1 MAAQSKLA
9 AVRPASAALST
20 HPAARST
27 IAVLLLALVLLRKR
41 LLRLAPRSIQRGLT
55 VVRKPALSDAELDHA
70 LEQVY
75 VPSGKQDASYDLLVP
90 YRGRISKVRVR
101 PTKDSTFK
109 AHFDDFSKLPPLA
122 VNTAVSEKAKQ
133 RQAVSDEDRQLAKR
147 QEQEAVRAQGGAAA
161 ASAKRVGVNKEFFRQ
176 LRALF
181 KIMIPHSNAKEVFIF
196 CLHTSFLVLRT
207 YLSVLV
213 ARLDGRLVRD
223 LVSANGKGFLRGLG
237 LWFLLAIPS
246 TYTNSMIRYL
256 QTKLAISFRTRMM
269 RYVHDLY
276 LDKGRNF
283 YKIMNLDSRIN
294 GVDQFITSD
303 VAQFCSA
310 LAALYS
316 NISKPVLD
324 MIVFNYQLASNLG
337 WKGQFALFANYMVT
351 GWVLR
356 KATPAFG
363 KLAALEAK
371 LEGDFRAAHSRLI
384 INAEEISF
392 YGGAQTESGILNRAF
407 LRLVRHISSILKVR
421 IAFNMCED
429 FVLKYAWSA
438 AGYVIIASPF
448 LFGLNRGR
456 EQVAAGAATAPQ
468 GAVTDV
474 ASDSTTKVSQGA
486 AFASA
491 SSSHDGV
498 AAKTESY
505 ISNRRLLLSLADAG
519 SRLMYSYKELAELS
533 GYTNRV
539 YTLIS
544 TLHLLNEN
552 KFESVERPAELAA
565 DQPFFDM
572 GNVAGK
578 AITAGDEVSFDRVP
592 IVAPAPGSVRGGEE
606 LVKDLSFVLAPGKH
620 ILLTGPNGVGKSAV
634 ARVIAG
640 LWPVWAGEMRRPTQR
655 DIFFLPQRPYLSAG
669 SLREQVIY
677 PTTYPQWR
685 AAGGT
690 DEALLQILR
699 DVNLAYLPD
708 REGGWETR
716 KEWKDVLSGGEKQ
729 RINFA
734 RLLFHEP
741 KLAVL
746 DECTSA
752 VSTDVE
758 GGMYAT
764 AKKMGISL
772 LTIST
777 RLTLL
782 RYHNVLLRLTGDN
795 GQWEIEDLD
804 QDSAPKGLEE
814 EKTQLKKVLSEQGSL
829 EKRLAEVNAELEKL
843 K

>member
-1 MAAQSKLA
+1 M
-9 AVRPASAALST
+9 
-20 HPAARST
+20 
-27 IAVLLLALVLLRKR
+27 
-41 LLRLAPRSIQRGLT
+41 
-55 VVRKPALSDAELDHA
+55 DHA

-75 VPSGKQDASYDLLVP
+75 LPSSDPARDDSYDLLVP
-90 YRGRISKVRVR
+90 HRGRISKVKVR
-101 PTKDSTFK
+101 PTKSSTFNT
-109 AHFDDFSKLPPLA
+109 HFADFKKLPPVA
-122 VNTAVSEKAKQ
+122 GATKASKKKAEKEMSEADQ
-133 RQAVSDEDRQLAKR
+133 QEARR
-147 QEQEAVRAQGGAAA
+147 QENQAVRAEGGAAA
-161 ASAKRVGVNKEFFRQ
+161 ASAKKVGVNAEFLRQ
-176 LRALF
+176 LKALF
-181 KIMIPHSNAKEVFIF
+181 RIMIPRNNAKEVFIF
-196 CLHTSFLVLRT
+196 ALHTSFLILRT

-223 LVSANGKGFLRGLG
+223 LVSANGQGFLRGLG

-269 RYVHDLY
+269 RYIHDLY
-276 LDKGRNF
+276 LNDGRNF
-283 YKIMNLDSRIN
+283 YKVMNLDSRIN

-337 WKGQFALFANYMVT
+337 WKGQFALFGNYIIT
-351 GWVLR
+351 GWILR

-392 YGGAQTESGILNRAF
+392 YGGAKTELSILNRAF
-407 LRLVRHISSILKVR
+407 LRLVKHVSSILKVR

-448 LFGLNRGR
+448 LFGLKPG
-456 EQVAAGAATAPQ
+456 Q
-468 GAVTDV
+468 
-474 ASDSTTKVSQGA
+474 
-486 AFASA
+486 
-491 SSSHDGV
+491 SSSRPVAEKAHTSSEEENHAGV
-498 AAKTESY
+498 AQKTESY

-539 YTLIS
+539 YTLVS
-544 TLHLLNEN
+544 TLHLLNKNE
-552 KFESVERPAELAA
+552 FESAERPVDIAA
-565 DQPFFDM
+565 DEPWYDM
-572 GNVAGK
+572 SNISGK
-578 AITAGDEVSFDRVP
+578 MIMGDESISFDNVP
-592 IVAPAPGSVRGGEE
+592 IVAPAPGSARGGER
-606 LVKDLSFVLAPGKH
+606 LVKDLSLVMNPGTH
-620 ILLTGPNGVGKSAV
+620 ILLTGANGVGKSAV

-640 LWPVWAGEMRRPTQR
+640 LWPVWSGELKRPSKR

-669 SLREQVIY
+669 SLREQVLY
-677 PTTYPQWR
+677 PTTFPEWK
-685 AAGGT
+685 AGGGS
-690 DEALLQILR
+690 DSELMKILKE
-699 DVNLAYLPD
+699 VNLAYLPD

-734 RLLFHEP
+734 RLLFHKP

-764 AKKMGISL
+764 AKATGISL

-782 RYHNVLLRLTGDN
+782 KYHDVLLRLTGETGEDEAHPS
-795 GQWEIEDLD
+795 WELEVLSGKGGGEGGEDD
-804 QDSAPKGLEE
+804 GPKGLQEEKRELKKKLAEE
-814 EKTQLKKVLSEQGSL
+814 EGWK
-829 EKRLAEVNAELEKL
+829 KRLEEIKKEMEAL

>member
-1 MAAQSKLA
+1 
-9 AVRPASAALST
+9 
-20 HPAARST
+20 
-27 IAVLLLALVLLRKR
+27 
-41 LLRLAPRSIQRGLT
+41 
-55 VVRKPALSDAELDHA
+55 
-70 LEQVY
+70 
-75 VPSGKQDASYDLLVP
+75 
-90 YRGRISKVRVR
+90 
-101 PTKDSTFK
+101 
-109 AHFDDFSKLPPLA
+109 
-122 VNTAVSEKAKQ
+122 
-133 RQAVSDEDRQLAKR
+133 
-147 QEQEAVRAQGGAAA
+147 
-161 ASAKRVGVNKEFFRQ
+161 
-176 LRALF
+176 
-181 KIMIPHSNAKEVFIF
+181 
-196 CLHTSFLVLRT
+196 
-207 YLSVLV
+207 
-213 ARLDGRLVRD
+213 
-223 LVSANGKGFLRGLG
+223 
-237 LWFLLAIPS
+237 
-246 TYTNSMIRYL
+246 MIRYL

-276 LDKGRNF
+276 LDEGRNF
-283 YKIMNLDSRIN
+283 YKVMNLDSRIN

-337 WKGQFALFANYMVT
+337 WKGQFALFGNYIIT
-351 GWVLR
+351 GWILR

-392 YGGAQTESGILNRAF
+392 YGGAKTESGILNRAF
-407 LRLVRHISSILKVR
+407 LRLVKHISSILKVR

-448 LFGLNRGR
+448 LFGLKP
-456 EQVAAGAATAPQ
+456 EQK
-468 GAVTDV
+468 AVTEAAVDV
-474 ASDSTTKVSQGA
+474 GSDSTSGTSQGPGFESGGSKKRSA
-486 AFASA
+486 AVSG
-491 SSSHDGV
+491 SSDGV

-544 TLHLLNEN
+544 TLHLLNKN
-552 KFESVERPAELAA
+552 KFESTERPADLAA
-565 DQPFFDM
+565 SQPFYDL
-572 GNVAGK
+572 GNVGGSVKEAGS
-578 AITAGDEVSFDRVP
+578 EVAFDKVP
-592 IVAPAPGSVRGGEE
+592 IVAPAPGSSRGGEE
-606 LVKDLSFVLAPGKH
+606 LVKDLSLLLTPGKH

-685 AAGGT
+685 AAGG
-690 DEALLQILR
+690 DDAKLMKILK
-699 DVNLAYLPD
+699 DVNLAYLPE

-734 RLLFHEP
+734 RLLYHEP

-782 RYHNVLLRLTGDN
+782 RYHNVLLRLTGEH
-795 GQWEIEDLD
+795 GGWELEDLD
-804 QDSAPKGLEE
+804 EDSAPKGLEE
-814 EKTQLKKVLSEQGSL
+814 EKSSLRKVLAEEGALQ
-829 EKRLAEVNAELEKL
+829 KRLAEVKSELDKL

>member
-1 MAAQSKLA
+1 MAAQSRLA
-9 AVRPASAALST
+9 GQVASPLS
-20 HPAARST
+20 HPAAKPSIIIFL
-27 IAVLLLALVLLRKR
+27 IALALLRKR
-41 LLRLAPRSIQRGLT
+41 LAQMTPRSLQRGLR
-55 VVRKPALSDAELDHA
+55 VAHRPPLSEADMDHA

-75 VPSGKQDASYDLLVP
+75 VPSGGSDGSYYLLVP
-90 YRGRISKVRVR
+90 HRGHISRVSVH
-101 PTKDSTFK
+101 PTKQSTFQ
-109 AHFDDFSKLPPLA
+109 AHFDHFKKLPPLG
-122 VNTAVSEKAKQ
+122 VSTTVSENLKL
-133 RQAVSDEDRQLAKR
+133 RRSITDEDRLLVKR
-147 QEQEAVRAQGGAAA
+147 QEREVVMAQGGAAA
-161 ASAKRVGVNKEFFRQ
+161 ASAKKVGVNKEFFRQ

-181 KIMIPHSNAKEVFIF
+181 KIMVPRSNAKEVFLF

-256 QTKLAISFRTRMM
+256 QTKLAIAFRTRVM

-276 LDKGRNF
+276 LDDSLNF
-283 YKIMNLDSRIN
+283 YKVMNLDGRIN
-294 GVDQFITSD
+294 GIDQFITSD

-337 WKGQFALFANYMVT
+337 WKGQFALFGNYIIT
-351 GWVLR
+351 GWILR

-392 YGGAQTESGILNRAF
+392 YGGALTESSILNRAF

-438 AGYVIIASPF
+438 AGYIIIASPF
-448 LFGLNRGR
+448 LFGLQR
-456 EQVAAGAATAPQ
+456 ERVAMSSLSIPTDKTIDAGS
-468 GAVTDV
+468 G
-474 ASDSTTKVSQGA
+474 STTVTSQG
-486 AFASA
+486 
-491 SSSHDGV
+491 SSSTGGAGVIDSV

-539 YTLIS
+539 YTLVS
-544 TLHLLNEN
+544 TLHLLNRN
-552 KFESVERPAELAA
+552 QFESVERPTDLESS
-565 DQPFFDM
+565 QPFYDL

-578 AITAGDEVSFDRVP
+578 TIEAGTEVSFDQVP
-592 IVAPAPGSVRGGEE
+592 VVAPAPGSSRGGEE
-606 LVKDLSFVLAPGKH
+606 LVKKLSFQLSPGKH

-634 ARVIAG
+634 ARVVAG
-640 LWPVWAGEMRRPTQR
+640 LWPVWAGEMRRPTQK

-677 PTTYPQWR
+677 PTTHPQWR

-699 DVNLAYLPD
+699 EVNLAYLPG
-708 REGGWETR
+708 REGGWETS

-741 KLAVL
+741 KFAVL

-752 VSTDVE
+752 VSADVE

-782 RYHNVLLRLTGDN
+782 RYHNVLLRLTGEN
-795 GQWEIEDLD
+795 GGWEIEDLD
-804 QDSAPKGLEE
+804 EDSTPKGLEE
-814 EKTQLKKVLSEQGSL
+814 EKSQLKKLIKE
-829 EKRLAEVNAELEKL
+829 EAAWKKRLSDLNDELQKL
-843 K
+843 R

>member
-1 MAAQSKLA
+1 MPAVQSKPVGGSLSTWLSGGH
-9 AVRPASAALST
+9 PASKPTLV
-20 HPAARST
+20 
-27 IAVLLLALVLLRKR
+27 VLLLAILFARKR
-41 LLRLAPRSIQRGLT
+41 LAAILSKQKPLAAAVASSSRS
-55 VVRKPALSDAELDHA
+55 LSESDMEQA
-70 LEQVY
+70 LEQTY
-75 VPSGKQDASYDLLVP
+75 IPSKNPSSDPSYELLVP
-90 YRGRISKVRVR
+90 HRGRISKVRVH
-101 PTKDSTFK
+101 PTKLSTFD
-109 AHFDDFSKLPPLA
+109 AHFKAFQKLPPVA
-122 VNTAVSEKAKQ
+122 VAQTTASKKTSQKQQVSEQDQKES
-133 RQAVSDEDRQLAKR
+133 RR
-147 QEQEAVRAQGGAAA
+147 QELQSVRSQGGAAA
-161 ASAKRVGVNKEFFRQ
+161 ASAKKVGVNKEFFRQ

-181 KIMIPHSNAKEVFIF
+181 KIMIPRSNAKEVFIF
-196 CLHTSFLVLRT
+196 VLHTSFLILRT

-223 LVSANGKGFLRGLG
+223 LVSANGRGFLRGLG

-256 QTKLAISFRTRMM
+256 QTKLAISFRTRLM
-269 RYVHDLY
+269 RYIHDLY
-276 LDKGRNF
+276 LNDGRNF
-283 YKIMNLDSRIN
+283 YKVMNLDSRIQ

-324 MIVFNYQLASNLG
+324 MIVFNFQLASNLG
-337 WKGQFALFANYMVT
+337 WRGQFALFANYIVT
-351 GWVLR
+351 GWILR

-392 YGGAQTESGILNRAF
+392 YGGAKTESAILNRAF
-407 LRLVRHISSILKVR
+407 LRLVKHISSILKVR

-448 LFGLNRGR
+448 LFGMQKQRSEGDQA
-456 EQVAAGAATAPQ
+456 QVASSNESSG
-468 GAVTDV
+468 V
-474 ASDSTTKVSQGA
+474 AS
-486 AFASA
+486 
-491 SSSHDGV
+491 
-498 AAKTESY
+498 KTESY

-533 GYTNRV
+533 GYTNRC
-539 YTLIS
+539 YTLVS
-544 TLHLLNEN
+544 TLHLLNKN
-552 KFESVERPAELAA
+552 QYESVERPADVPA
-565 DQPFFDM
+565 DAEWYDM
-572 GNVAGK
+572 GNIAGRT
-578 AITAGDEVSFDRVP
+578 IEGGESVEFDKVP
-592 IVAPAPGSVRGGEE
+592 IVAPAPGSDRGGER
-606 LVKDLSFVLAPGKH
+606 LVRDLSLALQPGKH
-620 ILLTGPNGVGKSAV
+620 ILLTGANGVGKSAV

-640 LWPVWAGEMRRPTQR
+640 LWPVWSGSLERPTPGSL
-655 DIFFLPQRPYLSAG
+655 FFLPQRPYLSAG
-669 SLREQVIY
+669 SLREQIIY
-677 PTTYPQWR
+677 PTTYPEHISRLGNGDATQ
-685 AAGGT
+685 A
-690 DEALLQILR
+690 DSALESILTS
-699 DVNLAYLPD
+699 VNLSYLPS
-708 REGGWETR
+708 REGGLNTR

-734 RLLFHEP
+734 RLLYHRP

-764 AKKMGISL
+764 AKDMGITL

-782 RYHNVLLRLTGDN
+782 KYHGVLVRLTGEEDPS
-795 GQWEIEDLD
+795 WE
-804 QDSAPKGLEE
+804 
-814 EKTQLKKVLSEQGSL
+814 V
-829 EKRLAEVNAELEKL
+829 EVVSGDA
-843 K
+843 